1 VYLCLCVCD
10 LGTST
15 TGRPRPE
22 FGSCDIEKKKDACS
36 YMYKFIRVYFKITYN
51 KDTNNKKEKV
61 IKHPI
66 GWIVSNFSTF
76 VQNE

>member
-1 VYLCLCVCD
+1 MCD

-22 FGSCDIEKKKDACS
+22 FISGDTEEKKDVFS
-36 YMYKFIRVYFKITYN
+36 YMYKFIRVYFKVAYD
-51 KDTNNKKEKV
+51 KDTNNNEEKV

-66 GWIVSNFSTF
+66 GWIVSNFSIF

>member
-1 VYLCLCVCD
+1 VCD
-10 LGTST
+10 LRTST

-22 FGSCDIEKKKDACS
+22 FGCCGTEEKKDAYS
-36 YMYKFIRVYFKITYN
+36 YTYEFIRVYIKITYD
-51 KDTNNKKEKV
+51 KYTDNKKEKV